1 MNPEAPLSS
10 WQTRLSR
17 RIALA
22 ACPPRERPWVE
33 ALFAELDVIDGAG
46 PRFAWVMGAA
56 CVVATR
62 SGRRAAAPFSGR
74 FHFVVLL
81 ALWFAFLSG
90 AISLTGYEGLGVDDD
105 LFLAFAAALGAA
117 AAGLWARALRQT
129 PSRPDGPPLTPHK
142 A

>member
-1 MNPEAPLSS
+1 MNRQAPLSS

-46 PRFAWVMGAA
+46 PRFAWIVGAA
-56 CVVATR
+56 RVVATR
-62 SGRRAAAPFSGR
+62 SGGRAVAP
-74 FHFVVLL
+74 FVVLL
-81 ALWFAFLSG
+81 ALWFAVLSG
-90 AISLTGYEGLGVDDD
+90 AISLTGYEGLGFDDD
-105 LFLAFAAALGAA
+105 LFLAFAATFGATAL
-117 AAGLWARALRQT
+117 GLWARALRRT
-129 PSRPDGPPLTPHK
+129 PSRPDGPPLTPRK